1 MFHGDHGTLC
11 SFRAFTT
18 EGEREK
24 ERTEER
30 KKRVKKRVEKMEEM
44 EGVCTLLGRWRKYTR
59 EHRFR
64 ITVTRGWNN

>member
-1 MFHGDHGTLC
+1 MFHDDHGTLC
-11 SFRAFTT
+11 SFRAFKT
-18 EGEREK
+18 EGERE
-24 ERTEER
+24 REER